1 MFSLPSLSSWLPGL
15 PSFEWGF
22 SLFDSLLQG
31 ERLLD
36 AHWAPPS
43 SGGRGAGWAPLP
55 TWGGAAPH
63 LAAQCANPATS
74 PTMLT
79 PPSPSPLSGSGL
91 IGALG
96 VSVLNSFLKVYFFV
110 ACVK

>member
-1 MFSLPSLSSWLPGL
+1 MFSLPSLSSWLPNL
-15 PSFEWGF
+15 PSFEWGS

-31 ERLLD
+31 ERLWDVHLG
-36 AHWAPPS
+36 PRPS
-43 SGGRGAGWAPLP
+43 LGWAECKCGPHYPRGGPAQDCPLHSLASAP
-55 TWGGAAPH
+55 TI
-63 LAAQCANPATS
+63 L
-74 PTMLT
+74 M

-96 VSVLNSFLKVYFFV
+96 VSVLNSLLKVYFFV

>member
-1 MFSLPSLSSWLPGL
+1 MRIGL
-15 PSFEWGF
+15 RPPRVGGV
-22 SLFDSLLQG
+22 QG
-31 ERLLD
+31 GP
-36 AHWAPPS
+36 HHP
-43 SGGRGAGWAPLP
+43 RG
-55 TWGGAAPH
+55 GGAAPH
-63 LAAQCANPATS
+63 LTAQCANPATS

>member
-43 SGGRGAGWAPLP
+43 SGGRGAGWAPPPTCGGGRLRTWLP
-55 TWGGAAPH
+55 RA
-63 LAAQCANPATS
+63 
-74 PTMLT
+74 LT
-79 PPSPSPLSGSGL
+79 LPPPLRS
-91 IGALG
+91 
-96 VSVLNSFLKVYFFV
+96 
-110 ACVK
+110 